1 MYAYYGYPP
10 QSIPSQPNPL
20 QGMKTAAHLTS
31 YLLLAGLALAGFGC
45 RNEESAPP
53 LRNLDGA
60 PAGAVNGARVVS
72 VNGPTLTFELD
83 LYVVDAKGNPVQ
95 GLKAKDFVV
104 KDSWSTSFVTEAAGS
119 ARMAATGD
127 YSAMLL
133 LDQSGSILSNDPKDL
148 RIAAGKIFLNSLGN
162 GDQAALSSFTS
173 SYTNDVVIHAPFA
186 RDTKRHLASLDTLEK
201 TEGGGTPLYVS
212 AYQMIDYTARQ
223 APGANKAVIVF
234 TDGADTRGGYTLAEV
249 TAYAVSRQ
257 VRLYT
262 VGLSNGVDEGVLAD
276 MAGQTNGAFMWADDA
291 KQLITMF
298 GTLGDLLEGTAALY
312 KVRCAARASSTWRS
326 GDAFTAHLQVTLPA
340 GGNLRVPF
348 KITVQ

>member
-1 MYAYYGYPP
+1 
-10 QSIPSQPNPL
+10 
-20 QGMKTAAHLTS
+20 MKTSSLLKP
-31 YLLLAGLALAGFGC
+31 YLLLAGMALAGSGC
-45 RNEESAPP
+45 RNDEAAPP

-60 PAGAVNGARVVS
+60 PAGAVNGARVLG
-72 VNGPTLTFELD
+72 VNGPSLSFELD
-83 LYVVDAKGNPVQ
+83 LYVVDAKGNPVP
-95 GLKAKDFVV
+95 GLKAKDFAV
-104 KDSWSTSFVTEAAGS
+104 KDQPALSFITEDAS
-119 ARMAATGD
+119 PARMAATGD

-133 LDQSGSILSNDPKDL
+133 LDQSGSILSNDPRDL
-148 RIAAGKIFLNSLGN
+148 RIEAGKIFLNSLGS

-173 SYTNDVVIHAPFA
+173 YYDSDVVIHAPFA
-186 RDTKRHLASLDTLEK
+186 RDTKRHLAALDTLEK
-201 TEGGGTPLYVS
+201 TEGGGTPLYMS

-234 TDGADTRGGYTLAEV
+234 TDGEDTRGGYTLEQV

-312 KVRCAARASSTWRS
+312 KVRCAARTSSTWSS
-326 GDAFTAHLQVTLPA
+326 GDAFTAYLQVTLPA